1 MNAPPNPF
9 WEFSVKLYQNNS
21 VATAC
26 IALQDRHQPIADVDV
41 NILLLCVWAA
51 TSGHGELE
59 GQDLLRAVAAVTPW
73 RRDVLLHLRTARGHL
88 SKGVKPVPKDIAA
101 ELRAEAIH
109 AELEAERI
117 EQLLLVQLVE
127 VQKTTLSPGVNAA
140 EIAAT
145 SFARYFAHLGV
156 IPNKEDDADLAA
168 ILEGAFPEEEA
179 GPDPSLRFRR

>member
-9 WEFSVKLYQNNS
+9 WEFSVELYQNNS

-26 IALQDRHQPIADVDV
+26 LALQERHQAIADVDV

-51 TSGHGELE
+51 ACGHGELE

-88 SKGVKPVPKDIAA
+88 SDGVEPVPEAIAA
-101 ELRAEAIH
+101 ELRAETSH

-127 VQKTTLSPGVNAA
+127 VQEMTLSSGVSTA

-145 SFARYFAHLGV
+145 SFARYFARLGV

-168 ILEGAFPEEEA
+168 ILEGAFPNEA
-179 GPDPSLRFRR
+179 AGTPPVDA